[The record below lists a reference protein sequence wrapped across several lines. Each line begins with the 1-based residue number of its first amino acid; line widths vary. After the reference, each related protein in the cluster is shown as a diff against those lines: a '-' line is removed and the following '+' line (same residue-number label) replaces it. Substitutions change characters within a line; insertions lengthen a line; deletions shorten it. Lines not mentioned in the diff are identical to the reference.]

1 MSSPHG
7 SDRRSVPDPRGVAD
21 PGPRSVADVTA
32 ARAAAAA
39 PLIAFEMDEETE
51 CP

>member
-7 SDRRSVPDPRGVAD
+7 PDRRSVPDSRGVAD
-21 PGPRSVADVTA
+21 PDPRSTADVTA
-32 ARAAAAA
+32 ARAAAAG
-39 PLIAFEMDEETE
+39 PLIAFGTDEEMA

>member
-7 SDRRSVPDPRGVAD
+7 SDRRSVPDPR
-21 PGPRSVADVTA
+21 SVADVTA
-32 ARAAAAA
+32 ARAAAA
-39 PLIAFEMDEETE
+39 PLIAFEMDEEMA

>member
-7 SDRRSVPDPRGVAD
+7 SDRRSVLDPRGVAD
-21 PGPRSVADVTA
+21 PDPRSVADVTA
-32 ARAAAAA
+32 ARAAAA
-39 PLIAFEMDEETE
+39 PLIAFEMDEEMA